1 MDDKP
6 KRLIQSFIHPTSIYR
21 GVCYVSDT
29 VLRSGITEM
38 KAIRGSLAYS
48 MGGNIGEIQTGIKC
62 DKGAVL
68 LGHRRKDPDPGQ
80 VVPEEVSLE
89 RSLSE
94 QMGKDLAH

>member
-48 MGGNIGEIQTGIKC
+48 MVKYKLELSVTKEQCCWGTGGRTLTQ
-62 DKGAVL
+62 A
-68 LGHRRKDPDPGQ
+68 R
-80 VVPEEVSLE
+80 
-89 RSLSE
+89 
-94 QMGKDLAH
+94 